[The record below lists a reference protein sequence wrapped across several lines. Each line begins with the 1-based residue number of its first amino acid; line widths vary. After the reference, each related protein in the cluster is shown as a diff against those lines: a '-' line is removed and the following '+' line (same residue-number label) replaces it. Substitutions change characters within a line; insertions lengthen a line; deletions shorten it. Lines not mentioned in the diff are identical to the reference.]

1 MAKYIFKP
9 YEIIQNGETLSLGLI
24 EDFTPVVEEEVKD
37 EYTGPTK
44 EDLEKEAAEF
54 RSDFEKEKQKMLEDA
69 EVEAKGI
76 VERAEEAAFQ
86 EVKNQNDQAQVIKK
100 EAEEEAKKI
109 LEKAKDEAEEILEK
123 ANKEAVDIKN
133 LSQTDGFTAG
143 HMEGFNQG
151 SAEVE
156 RLIERIH
163 KIVANIMRR
172 REAILLESEA
182 QIVELVILVAR
193 KVVKVISEGQKDVIT
208 QNVLAALKKVKT
220 RGNVTLRVNLDDLQL
235 TRQNADGF
243 IQQCENITGITV
255 LEDASV
261 GKGGC
266 LVETDFGAVD
276 ARILSQ
282 LNEIENKIL
291 EVAPVKSIEKMQD

>member
-24 EDFTPVVEEEVKD
+24 EDFTPVVEEVKD

-44 EDLEKEAAEF
+44 EELEKEAEDF
-54 RSDFEKEKQKMLEDA
+54 KSDFEKEKQKMLEDA
-69 EVEAKGI
+69 ETEAKGI

-109 LEKAKDEAEEILEK
+109 LEKAKNEAAEILEK
-123 ANKEAVDIKN
+123 ANKESVDIKN

-156 RLIERIH
+156 HLIERMH
-163 KIVANIMRR
+163 KILANIMSR

-220 RGNVTLRVNLDDLQL
+220 RGNVTLRVNLDDLAL

-243 IQQCENITGITV
+243 IRQCENVTGITV

-266 LVETDFGAVD
+266 VVETDFGAVD
-276 ARILSQ
+276 ARIVSQ

-291 EVAPVKSIEKMQD
+291 EVAPVKTIEKRQD